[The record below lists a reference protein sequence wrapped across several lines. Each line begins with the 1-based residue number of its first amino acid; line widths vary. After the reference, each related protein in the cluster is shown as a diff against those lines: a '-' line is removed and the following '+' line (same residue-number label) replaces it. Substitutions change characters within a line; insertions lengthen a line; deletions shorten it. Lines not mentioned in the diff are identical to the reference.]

1 MYFNF
6 YVLQYIIYIL
16 CILLIRIEFHLYE
29 LLYMKQLILN
39 PRRYF
44 NTLWMN
50 LSLIFYVY
58 FMKIRHLKCINNFN
72 II

>member
-44 NTLWMN
+44 NTL
-50 LSLIFYVY
+50 
-58 FMKIRHLKCINNFN
+58 
-72 II
+72 